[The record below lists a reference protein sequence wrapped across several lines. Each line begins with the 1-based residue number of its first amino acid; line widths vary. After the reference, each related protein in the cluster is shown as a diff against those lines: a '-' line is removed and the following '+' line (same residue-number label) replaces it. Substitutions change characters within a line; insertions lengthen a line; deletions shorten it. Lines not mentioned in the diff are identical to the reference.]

1 MWYNK
6 LEDAVANELFTHVL
20 EATEIQLIAKCS
32 PSLVDFY
39 IYIYWCVYIYIYI
52 YICTRTY
59 IYTDTYMAVKDDLRI
74 NPRKKIQAE
83 L

>member
-39 IYIYWCVYIYIYI
+39 IYIYICACIYV
-52 YICTRTY
+52 CTRTY
-59 IYTDTYMAVKDDLRI
+59 IHTDTYMAVKDDL
-74 NPRKKIQAE
+74 
-83 L
+83 

>member
-6 LEDAVANELFTHVL
+6 LEDAVANELFTHVV

-39 IYIYWCVYIYIYI
+39 IYIYIYICACI
-52 YICTRTY
+52 YVCTRTY
-59 IYTDTYMAVKDDLRI
+59 IHTDTYMAVKDDL
-74 NPRKKIQAE
+74 
-83 L
+83 

>member
-39 IYIYWCVYIYIYI
+39 VYMCV
-52 YICTRTY
+52 
-59 IYTDTYMAVKDDLRI
+59 
-74 NPRKKIQAE
+74 
-83 L
+83 